1 MSDWQ
6 TDLRNTLEGLTQEM
20 EAIALEASR
29 EAIDMLDR
37 IVAFS
42 DEFMMDMT
50 TSFTTEI
57 ETPTPITEFL
67 DRDLEELLNSLLC
80 PFVDLST
87 TGLSAPET
95 PIAQPHPLCA
105 KCDHYHGQIY
115 GGTPL
120 VCGMHPYG
128 IEEGQDNCADHTST
142 SVETHS
148 ETHHPNLSPDRP
160 NFPPDWWN
168 S

>member
-6 TDLRNTLEGLTQEM
+6 TDLRNTLEGLTEEM
-20 EAIALEASR
+20 ESIALEVSR
-29 EAIDMLDR
+29 EAIGILDR
-37 IVAFS
+37 FVALS
-42 DEFMMDMT
+42 DDFMVDMT
-50 TSFTTEI
+50 TTSQTI

-67 DRDLEELLNSLLC
+67 DRDLEEFLNSLLR
-80 PFVDLST
+80 PFVDLSMQEFGAT
-87 TGLSAPET
+87 QV
-95 PIAQPHPLCA
+95 PIVQPHPLCA
-105 KCDHYHGQIY
+105 SCENYHGQIY

-128 IEEGQDNCADHTST
+128 IVALQEECDDRTAKP
-142 SVETHS
+142 ETPPVS
-148 ETHHPNLSPDRP
+148 QRS